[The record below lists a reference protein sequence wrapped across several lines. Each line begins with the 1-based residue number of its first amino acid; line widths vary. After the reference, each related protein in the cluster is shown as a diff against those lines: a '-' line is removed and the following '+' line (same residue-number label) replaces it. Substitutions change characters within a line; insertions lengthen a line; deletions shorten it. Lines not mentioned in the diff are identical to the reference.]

1 MRSRTLP
8 LRKKGEIVVP
18 IFVRN
23 TLAAELDIENYFT
36 GVFTAGEQSFAEACA
51 SVVGKYLGKK

>member
-23 TLAAELDIENYFT
+23 TLAADIENYFT
-36 GVFTAGEQSFAEACA
+36 GVFTPGEQSFVEACA